1 VAAGETPALNA
12 SKGRLSVIFFTVLI
26 DLIGFGIVIPI
37 LPYYAQRFGQHGL
50 GFGLLVGAYS
60 GMQFISTTVLG
71 RLSDRWGRRPL
82 LLLTMLLNAV
92 GYVGFAYAGSYGVLL
107 LARLVSGFAGGN
119 ISVAQAYIADITT
132 AEGRSKGMG
141 VIGAAFGLGFII
153 GPGIGGF
160 SSHFLGHAAPGLVA
174 AGLSL
179 LNLVL
184 AWRILPESL
193 HEHHRSNKSMFEFG
207 HFGAAFAHRELRWL
221 LIVWFL
227 SPVAFAGYTVVLPLY
242 TSIAFGWKELD
253 LGYLFIVIG
262 IVAAIVQGWAFG
274 RIAQRTGDRALLI
287 AGLFGMAA
295 GILVVPFAGSSAA
308 LYGWTVL
315 LAFSN
320 SIFGPAASGMTSVL
334 ADPKEQGTILGV
346 AQSLAA
352 LGRLSGPEVLGTTY
366 DKGGPVL
373 AFAIAAAIMAIG
385 GFAAMAV
392 PKRERARVTGKAV
405 ESVGTPT

>member
-1 VAAGETPALNA
+1 MNA
-12 SKGRLSVIFFTVLI
+12 SKGRLGVIFLTVLI

-60 GMQFISTTVLG
+60 GMQFVSTNVLG

-82 LLLTMLLNAV
+82 LLATMALNAV
-92 GYVGFAYAGSYGVLL
+92 GYIGFAFAGSYGVLL
-107 LARLVSGFAGGN
+107 AARLVSGFAGGN
-119 ISVAQAYIADITT
+119 ISVAQAYVADITT

-141 VIGAAFGLGFII
+141 MIGAAFGLGFII
-153 GPGIGGF
+153 GPAIGGL
-160 SSHFLGHAAPGLVA
+160 SGHFWGHAAPGLVA

-179 LNLVL
+179 ANLAL

-193 HEHHRSNKSMFEFG
+193 HEHHRTHRSMFEFG
-207 HFGAAFAHRELRWL
+207 HFGDAFAHPELRWL
-221 LIVWFL
+221 LVVWFL

-242 TSIAFGWKELD
+242 TTIAFGWRELQ
-253 LGYLFIVIG
+253 LSYLFIVIG
-262 IVAAIVQGWAFG
+262 VVAAIVQGWGFG
-274 RIAQRTGDRALLI
+274 RLTQRTGDRPLLI

-295 GILVVPFAGSSAA
+295 GILVVPFAGSSGA

-320 SIFGPAASGMTSVL
+320 SIFGPAVSGMTSVL
-334 ADPKEQGTILGV
+334 ADPREQGTVLGV

-352 LGRLSGPEVLGTTY
+352 LGRLSGPELLGTTY
-366 DKGGPVL
+366 DKGGAIL
-373 AFAIAAAIMAIG
+373 AFSVAAGIMALG
-385 GFAAMAV
+385 GFVAMAV
-392 PKRERARVTGKAV
+392 PKK
-405 ESVGTPT
+405 ESVRVPLEAAPNVETPT

>member
-1 VAAGETPALNA
+1 VNG
-12 SKGRLSVIFFTVLI
+12 SKGRLGVIFFTVLI

-50 GFGLLVGAYS
+50 GFGLLVGAFS

-82 LLLTMLLNAV
+82 LLVTMLLNAV

-107 LARLVSGFAGGN
+107 VARLVSGFAGGN
-119 ISVAQAYIADITT
+119 ISVAQAYVADITT

-141 VIGAAFGLGFII
+141 MIGAAFGLGFII
-153 GPGIGGF
+153 GPAIGGF
-160 SSHFLGHAAPGLVA
+160 SSHFWGHAAPGLVA

-179 LNLVL
+179 INLAL
-184 AWRILPESL
+184 AWKILPESL
-193 HEHHRSNKSMFEFG
+193 HEHHRSNRSMFEFG
-207 HFGAAFAHRELRWL
+207 HFGAAFAHPELRWL
-221 LIVWFL
+221 LVVWFVA
-227 SPVAFAGYTVVLPLY
+227 PVAFAGYTVVLPLY
-242 TSIAFGWKELD
+242 ASAAFGWKELQ

-262 IVAAIVQGWAFG
+262 VVAAIVQGLVYG
-274 RIAQRTGDRALLI
+274 RLAGRTGDRALLI
-287 AGLFGMAA
+287 AGMFGMAA
-295 GILVVPFAGSSAA
+295 GILVVPFAGSSGA

-334 ADPKEQGTILGV
+334 ADPREQGTILGV

-366 DKGGPVL
+366 DKGGALL
-373 AFAIAAAIMAIG
+373 AFGIAAAIMALG
-385 GFAAMAV
+385 GLAAMAV
-392 PKRERARVTGKAV
+392 PKKGSARVPVHALPNV
-405 ESVGTPT
+405 ETQT